1 MQIFNHTFIPIIL
14 TQSSRRRG
22 VRRVIT
28 TFFVSHIL
36 FLVFITKIIMK
47 DESGL
52 LITYIPLRPLRLC
65 VMNFFDLSLREK
77 NGVKF

>member
-1 MQIFNHTFIPIIL
+1 
-14 TQSSRRRG
+14 
-22 VRRVIT
+22 
-28 TFFVSHIL
+28 
-36 FLVFITKIIMK
+36 MK